1 MSGPTLQLKT
11 YYSVFGAL
19 IALTLLTVG
28 ISFLDLGEWHTAA
41 GLTIAVCKAGF
52 VILFFM
58 HLLHSRPLTWLV
70 LGAGLLWLGILLT
83 LTMSDYV
90 TRHWGAY

>member
-1 MSGPTLQLKT
+1 MR
-11 YYSVFGAL
+11 F
-19 IALTLLTVG
+19 
-28 ISFLDLGEWHTAA
+28 
-41 GLTIAVCKAGF
+41 CKAGF

-70 LGAGLLWLGILLT
+70 LGAGLFWLGILLALT
-83 LTMSDYV
+83 LSDYV

>member
-1 MSGPTLQLKT
+1 MR
-11 YYSVFGAL
+11 F
-19 IALTLLTVG
+19 
-28 ISFLDLGEWHTAA
+28 
-41 GLTIAVCKAGF
+41 CKAGF

-70 LGAGLLWLGILLT
+70 PGAGLFWLGILLALT
-83 LTMSDYV
+83 LSDYV